1 MKAAGWLGRGQSVD
15 SNPAGLATPVWGM
28 MRLRPEFD
36 HPGSPDPWL
45 LWPVLLLTA
54 WGLVM
59 VYSASIAVAAKAGN
73 PMGFLV
79 RQLFYALVGVVAAWW
94 VYRLPTAWWQRN
106 AKWVFL
112 AATFLLL
119 LVLVPGIGKSVNGA
133 RRWIGLGSISVQPA
147 EVMKLAMAIL
157 AADYTVRKFS
167 VMKSLV
173 HGFLPLASIVIGIGA
188 LLLLQP
194 DFGSLVVISAV
205 AFGILFLG
213 GLDWRIFAALF
224 ATATVVFAALILLSP
239 YRMARLVAF
248 LDPWSDPL
256 GKGYQLTHALIALG
270 RGEWF
275 GVGLG
280 GSIEKLFYLPEA
292 HTDFILAVVGEE
304 LGWAGVAGVALLFGV
319 LLWRIFQ
326 IGRRLVQVEAYF
338 AGLAVLGVGLAIG
351 FQAVINMGVNVG
363 LLPTKGLTL
372 PFMSYGGSALIMS
385 LVSVAFVMRA
395 EWELRTLCPVPRPR

>member
-1 MKAAGWLGRGQSVD
+1 MRAAGWLGRGQSAD
-15 SNPAGLATPVWGM
+15 SNPAGLAAPVWGM

-59 VYSASIAVAAKAGN
+59 VYSASIAVAAEAGN

-133 RRWIGLGSISVQPA
+133 RRWIGVGPISVQPA

-224 ATATVVFAALILLSP
+224 ATATVAFAALILLSP

-304 LGWAGVAGVALLFGV
+304 LGWAGVAGIALLFGV

>member
-1 MKAAGWLGRGQSVD
+1 
-15 SNPAGLATPVWGM
+15 
-28 MRLRPEFD
+28 
-36 HPGSPDPWL
+36 
-45 LWPVLLLTA
+45 
-54 WGLVM
+54 
-59 VYSASIAVAAKAGN
+59 
-73 PMGFLV
+73 
-79 RQLFYALVGVVAAWW
+79 
-94 VYRLPTAWWQRN
+94 
-106 AKWVFL
+106 
-112 AATFLLL
+112 
-119 LVLVPGIGKSVNGA
+119 
-133 RRWIGLGSISVQPA
+133 
-147 EVMKLAMAIL
+147 
-157 AADYTVRKFS
+157 VRKFS

-224 ATATVVFAALILLSP
+224 ATATVAFAALILLSP

-395 EWELRTLCPVPRPR
+395 EWELRTLCPVLPPC